1 MQLTQFP
8 GQCSIYADLFEEPEP
23 RRALLNTLIA
33 DMWNQEDFYLSEIA
47 RAEAGETIL
56 DLYNNLIDMQ
66 LYPDGRVIVEELR
79 YTEQDRIDNGEPAH
93 TELTLA
99 EAKQLILDWLDA
111 KAKWQAEHGPLNEGT
126 VAESRGA
133 HSTESAGRN
142 DR

>member
-1 MQLTQFP
+1 MFRMQLYQEPGFSTIDVDFP
-8 GQCSIYADLFEEPEP
+8 DEPAP
-23 RRALLNTLIA
+23 RRWLLGMLLL

-56 DLYNNLIDMQ
+56 ELYNNLIDMQ
-66 LYPDGRVIVEELR
+66 IYPDGRVIVEELH

-111 KAKWQAEHGPLNEGT
+111 KTKWQAEHGPLNEGT
-126 VAESRGA
+126 VTDSR
-133 HSTESAGRN
+133 
-142 DR
+142 

>member
-1 MQLTQFP
+1 MFRMELSQHAGTSKIYVDFP
-8 GQCSIYADLFEEPEP
+8 DEPEP
-23 RRALLNTLIA
+23 RRWLLGWLIC
-33 DMWNQEDFYLSEIA
+33 DIWNQEDFCLSEIA

-66 LYPDGRVIVEELR
+66 LYPDGRVIVEELH
-79 YTEQDRIDNGEPAH
+79 YTEQDRIDNGEPAQ

-126 VAESRGA
+126 VPDSR
-133 HSTESAGRN
+133 
-142 DR
+142 